1 MDVAGVSDPL
11 REALGESAA
20 AALRAWASQQR
31 RSVRLT
37 NPPWT
42 ATGYTGS
49 MLAAIVV
56 STPGEADR
64 QVIVKVC
71 ASDGAVD
78 ESAVHRTAQAHS
90 NPEFFDRHLVRQAF
104 EPYPIPGGGR
114 LMFQDVAGSSLEF
127 VPLSGVPDD
136 QLSAACRVVVEGVIN
151 DWNRVAVKSV
161 QSTVGAYLSREFSRM
176 VSPGASAA
184 ALGAALGLRG
194 PGFRYLRDESGQ
206 TPVDMPNPLL
216 MMSDTALA
224 ANLPIDAVVGLAHGD
239 LHTEN
244 VLVPTAYGGHQIK
257 EFRLVDLSAFEPDA
271 PVTRDP
277 VTLMLSVVAP
287 SVRELRADEQDAL
300 LSFVLEP
307 WRAPPR
313 LSALFTQTLEAIYR
327 AGNEAVKSMQLG
339 DWRSQYLLSV
349 IATALQFVTFTSMP
363 EESRWWF
370 FRLAGQAGGAFLRL
384 HHRFAPAQAAPIRR
398 PVVWSPPSVAA
409 APVPDLDRRSHETL
423 AVILGELPAEV
434 LRHSYT
440 EIADAREAT
449 TQPNWRDPR
458 AVIREVERDVEAWGG
473 QAPLLLYAEH
483 LAHKVSGGIGLRL
496 HQWVTDTGSR
506 HSYHDESLRGL
517 CAAVSGR
524 VGVDMTVS
532 SGQSMR
538 ESASDSDNSGV
549 VSVPHQDLLPG
560 GSAVLAPLSVPP
572 SLPPE
577 SAGIVPRPIHV
588 LPQRN
593 SAFTG
598 REELLAKLESTLR
611 TRREVSVVP
620 QALHGLGGVGK
631 TQLAIEF
638 AYRHLAEYPLVWWIA
653 ADSAGQVRASLTQL
667 AQRLDTPVE
676 PDMKVTT
683 ALVLEALS
691 TSSFPWLL
699 IYDNVESPEV
709 LNGLVPSTG
718 VGQVILT
725 SRNTAAWAA
734 RGNALEVDVFKRAE
748 SIELLQRHGRTIAEA
763 DADRLADKLG
773 DLPLALE
780 QAGNW
785 HSATGM
791 PVAEYLELFD
801 ANVEDLLSE
810 GKPVDYPQT
819 IYAYLKLA
827 VHKLRE
833 DFPAAAELLELFAF
847 LGTEP
852 VSVTLLRAGRGGG
865 LSDALGRALDRPI
878 DLNRAIR
885 TIRELGLARVS
896 ENQRIQVHRLTQRVL
911 RDELIDERLRQ
922 SRDNVWR
929 ILTAAN
935 PGYPDERVN
944 WPLLEEIAPHVEGS
958 CLVEATA
965 ENTRMVVVDQIR
977 YFFVI
982 GDYESSQHLGGT
994 VVGRWTADAEEGR
1007 LDPDDEPTLLAQR
1020 HLANAYRVLGRTGE
1034 ARRLNTDAFE
1044 RLRRNP
1050 RFGDDHEHTMYAGNG
1065 LGVDMRLEGHLFDAL
1080 RAEQEN
1086 VARHL
1091 RVRGDHDEVTWLAQK
1106 NLACSLRHVGRF
1118 AEAAQLDEEMLGRLR
1133 TAFGDGDPR
1142 TLHSVENLA
1151 RDYYGIGKY
1160 RQALDLLRTA
1170 VPRYRELFGLRH
1182 RDLLLATRTLTMA
1195 QRKCGLFAD
1204 ARDNARQNYHDHY
1217 TRFGAAH
1224 EHTLA
1229 AKSSYALA
1237 LRCCGSQA
1245 EVNDARTLLREATDV
1260 YRELFPDHHPLT
1272 LAAEVNLAVVLRAAG
1287 DRDEARRLD
1296 ERALARLT
1304 EQLGEQH
1311 PYTLAAATNLAG
1323 DLFLAGSLAQAQ
1335 EMSWTTYE
1343 KSVDALGAEHP
1354 DTLVVAVNAALD
1366 KVAGGDESG
1375 GQALL
1380 EQAHK
1385 TMSSVLGVNHPAT
1398 LDAMRGRRAECD
1410 IEAPPA

>member
-1 MDVAGVSDPL
+1 MMVAGAPDPL
-11 REALGESAA
+11 GEALGGSAA

-42 ATGYTGS
+42 AAGYTGAV
-49 MLAAIVV
+49 LAAIVV
-56 STPGEADR
+56 STPGESDR

-71 ASDGAVD
+71 PPGGAIE
-78 ESAVHRTAQAHS
+78 ESAAHRVAQACS

-104 EPYPIPGGGR
+104 EPYPISGGGR
-114 LMFQDVAGSSLEF
+114 LMFQDVAGSSLQF
-127 VPLSGVPDD
+127 VSLSGVPDD
-136 QLSAACRVVVEGVIN
+136 QLPVACRVVVEGVIN
-151 DWNRVAVKSV
+151 DWSRPSIKSV
-161 QSTVGAYLSREFSRM
+161 QTTVGDYLIREFGRLLSPDTSA
-176 VSPGASAA
+176 VSLGAS
-184 ALGAALGLRG
+184 LGLLG
-194 PGFRYLRDESGQ
+194 PDFRYLRDESGQ

-216 MMSDTALA
+216 MMSDPALA
-224 ANLPIDAVVGLAHGD
+224 ADLSIDAVVGLAHGD

-244 VLVPTAYGGHQIK
+244 VLVPTAYGNHQI
-257 EFRLVDLSAFEPDA
+257 EEYRLVDLSAFEPDA

-313 LSALFTQTLEAIYR
+313 LSALFAQTLEAIHR
-327 AGNEAVKSMQLG
+327 AGNEAIRSLQLG

-349 IATALQFVTFTSMP
+349 VATALQFVTFASMP

-370 FRLAGQAGGAFLRL
+370 FRLAGRAGRAFLHL
-384 HHRFAPAQAAPIRR
+384 HHQFEPGQAAPIRR
-398 PVVWSPPSVAA
+398 PVSWSPAVAA
-409 APVPDLDRRSHETL
+409 APLPDLDGRSHESL
-423 AVILGELPAEV
+423 AAILSGLPADV
-434 LRHSYT
+434 LRHSFA
-440 EIADAREAT
+440 EIADSHGAT
-449 TQPNWRDPR
+449 TQPNWHDPQ
-458 AVIREVERDVEAWGG
+458 AVIRAVERDVEAWAGF
-473 QAPLLLYAEH
+473 APLLLYAEH
-483 LAHKVSGGIGLRL
+483 LAHKVSGGMGLRL

-506 HSYHDESLRGL
+506 HSYHDEGLRGL
-517 CAAVSGR
+517 CAAVTRR
-524 VGVDMTVS
+524 VGVDIAVS
-532 SGQSMR
+532 SAQSMR
-538 ESASDSDNSGV
+538 ESTSDSDNSGV
-549 VSVPHQDLLPG
+549 VHVPHQDLSPG
-560 GSAVLAPLSVPP
+560 GSAVLAPLSVST

-577 SAGIVPRPIHV
+577 SSGIVPRPIHV

-593 SAFTG
+593 PAFTG
-598 REELLAKLESTLR
+598 REELLAKLDSTLR
-611 TRREVSVVP
+611 TQREVSVVP

-631 TQLAIEF
+631 SQLAIEY
-638 AYRHLAEYPLVWWIA
+638 AYRHLTEYPLVWWIA
-653 ADSAGQVRASLTQL
+653 ADSASQVRASLTQL

-683 ALVLEALS
+683 SLVLEALS

-699 IYDNVESPEV
+699 IYDNVEGPEV
-709 LNGLVPSTG
+709 LSGLVPSTG
-718 VGQVILT
+718 VGHVILT
-725 SRNTAAWAA
+725 SRNTAAWTA

-748 SIELLQRHGRTIAEA
+748 SIELLQRHGRTIADV
-763 DADRLADKLG
+763 DADLLADKLG

-827 VHKLRE
+827 VHRLRE

-852 VSVTLLRAGRGGG
+852 VSVTLLRAGRAGG
-865 LSDALGRALDRPI
+865 LSDALHQALDRPI

-885 TIRELGLARVS
+885 KVRELGLARVNES
-896 ENQRIQVHRLTQRVL
+896 QRIQVHRLTQRVL
-911 RDELIDERLRQ
+911 HEELIDERLRR

-929 ILTAAN
+929 LLTAAN

-944 WPLLEEIAPHVEGS
+944 WSLLEEIVPHVEAAG
-958 CLVEATA
+958 LVEAAA
-965 ENTRMVVVDQIR
+965 ENARMVAVDQIR

-982 GDYESSQHLGGT
+982 GDYESSQRLGEI
-994 VVGRWTADAEEGR
+994 VVERWTKDAEEGK
-1007 LDPDDEPTLLAQR
+1007 LEPDDEPTLLAQR
-1020 HLANAYRVLGRTGE
+1020 HLANAYRALGRTGE

-1050 RFGDDHEHTMYAGNG
+1050 RFGEDHEHTMYAGNG

-1086 VARHL
+1086 VARHV
-1091 RVRGDHDEVTWLAQK
+1091 RVRGNDDEVTWRAEK

-1118 AEAAQLDEEMLGRLR
+1118 AEAARLDEEMLERLR

-1160 RQALDLLRTA
+1160 RQALDLLRTT
-1170 VPRYRELFGLRH
+1170 VPQYRELFGLRH

-1195 QRKCGLFAD
+1195 LRKCGFFAD

-1217 TRFGAAH
+1217 TRFGPAH

-1237 LRCCGSQA
+1237 LRCCGSPA

-1260 YRELFPDHHPLT
+1260 YREVFTDDHPLT
-1272 LAAEVNLAVVLRAAG
+1272 LAAKVNLAVALRAAG

-1296 ERALARLT
+1296 ESALGRLT

-1311 PYTLAAATNLAG
+1311 PYTLAAATNLAQ
-1323 DLFLAGSLAQAQ
+1323 DLFLAGSLAPAR
-1335 EMSWTTYE
+1335 ELSWATYE
-1343 KSVDALGAEHP
+1343 RSVDARGAEHP
-1354 DTLVVAVNAALD
+1354 DTLVVAVNAGLD
-1366 KVAGGDESG
+1366 KVAGGDETG

-1385 TMSSVLGVNHPAT
+1385 TMSSTLGANHPVT
-1398 LDAMRGRRAECD
+1398 LDAMRGRRTECD